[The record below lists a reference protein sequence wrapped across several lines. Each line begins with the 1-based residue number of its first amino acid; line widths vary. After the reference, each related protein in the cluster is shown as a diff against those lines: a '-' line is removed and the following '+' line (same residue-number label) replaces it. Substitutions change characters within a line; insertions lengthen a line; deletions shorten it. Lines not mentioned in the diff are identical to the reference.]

1 MKMNDNRKSFH
12 TELKELENEML
23 KMGSVVG
30 ESISKSIEALMN
42 KDIELAD
49 EVIEEDDIIDNY
61 ELDIDEKCTRL
72 IALQQPVAID
82 LRKILVI
89 SKLVTDLERIGDNA
103 SNIAY
108 KVKAIGN
115 QPLIKE
121 MQDLPKMR
129 DIVVQRLRE
138 SLEAFVDMDVEKARE
153 VADRDEKVDLL
164 DEQIN
169 SELLHV
175 MENNSSTIEQGTS
188 LIFIS
193 RFLERIGDHSTNICE
208 RTVYMKTGEWTE
220 LE

>member
-1 MKMNDNRKSFH
+1 MNDSRKNFH
-12 TELKELENEML
+12 TELKDLENEML

-42 KDIELAD
+42 KDSELAA
-49 EVIEEDDIIDNY
+49 EVIKDDDIIDDY
-61 ELDIDEKCTRL
+61 ELEIEEKCTRL

-82 LRKILVI
+82 LRKIIVI

-108 KVKAIGN
+108 KVKAIGD
-115 QPLIKE
+115 QSLIKE
-121 MQDLPKMR
+121 MQDLPGMR
-129 DIVVQRLRE
+129 DIVVRRLRE
-138 SLEAFVDMDVEKARE
+138 SLEAFVDMDIEKAKE
-153 VADRDEKVDLL
+153 VAARDEEVDIL

-169 SELLHV
+169 SELLNI
-175 MENNSSTIEQGTS
+175 MENDCSTIKQGAS
-188 LIFIS
+188 LMFIS

>member
-1 MKMNDNRKSFH
+1 MNDSRKNFH
-12 TELKELENEML
+12 TELNDLEKEML
-23 KMGSVVG
+23 KMGSIVG

-42 KDIELAD
+42 KDLELA
-49 EVIEEDDIIDNY
+49 EKVIKGDDIIDTY
-61 ELDIDEKCTRL
+61 ELEIEEKCTRL

-82 LRKILVI
+82 LRKIIVI

-108 KVKAIGN
+108 RVKDIGD

-121 MQDLPKMR
+121 MQDLPGMR
-129 DIVVQRLRE
+129 DKVVQQLRD
-138 SLEAFVDMDVEKARE
+138 SLEAFVEMDIEKAKEIAVRDKE
-153 VADRDEKVDLL
+153 VNEL
-164 DEQIN
+164 DKQIN
-169 SELLHV
+169 SELLTV
-175 MENNSSTIEQGTS
+175 MENDCATIEQGTS
-188 LIFIS
+188 LMFIS

>member
-1 MKMNDNRKSFH
+1 MNDSRKSFH
-12 TELKELENEML
+12 TELKDLENEML

-42 KDIELAD
+42 KDLELAD
-49 EVIEEDDIIDNY
+49 QVIKDDDIIDDY
-61 ELDIDEKCTRL
+61 ELDIEEKCTRL

-82 LRKILVI
+82 LRKIIVI

-108 KVKAIGN
+108 KVKDIGD

-121 MQDLPKMR
+121 MQDLPGMR

-138 SLEAFVDMDVEKARE
+138 SLEAFVDMNIEKAKD
-153 VADRDEKVDLL
+153 VAARDEEVDKL
-164 DEQIN
+164 DDQIN
-169 SELLHV
+169 AELLNV
-175 MENNSSTIEQGTS
+175 MENDSASIEQGTS
-188 LIFIS
+188 LMFIS

>member
-1 MKMNDNRKSFH
+1 MNDSRKSFH
-12 TELKELENEML
+12 TELKNLENEML

-42 KDIELAD
+42 KDLELAD
-49 EVIEEDDIIDNY
+49 QVIKDDDIIDDY
-61 ELDIDEKCTRL
+61 ELDIEEKCTRL

-82 LRKILVI
+82 LRKIIVI

-108 KVKAIGN
+108 KVKDIGD

-121 MQDLPKMR
+121 MQDLPGMR

-138 SLEAFVDMDVEKARE
+138 SLEAFVDMDIEKAKD
-153 VADRDEKVDLL
+153 VAARDEEVDKL

-169 SELLHV
+169 AELLNV
-175 MENNSSTIEQGTS
+175 MENDSANIEQGTS
-188 LIFIS
+188 LMFIS

>member
-1 MKMNDNRKSFH
+1 MNDSRKSFH
-12 TELKELENEML
+12 TELKDLENEML

-42 KDIELAD
+42 KDLELAE
-49 EVIEEDDIIDNY
+49 EVIKDDDIIDNY
-61 ELDIDEKCTRL
+61 ELDIEEKCTRL

-82 LRKILVI
+82 LRKIIVI

-103 SNIAY
+103 SNIAHR
-108 KVKAIGN
+108 VEDIGD

-121 MQDLPKMR
+121 MQDLPGMR
-129 DIVVQRLRE
+129 DKVVQQLRE
-138 SLEAFVDMDVEKARE
+138 SLEAFVEMDIDKAKKVAARDKE
-153 VADRDEKVDLL
+153 VNQL
-164 DEQIN
+164 DKQITA
-169 SELLHV
+169 ELLNV
-175 MENNSSTIEQGTS
+175 MENDSSSIEQGTS
-188 LIFIS
+188 LMFIS

>member
-23 KMGSVVG
+23 KMGSLVG

-42 KDIELAD
+42 KDIELANK
-49 EVIEEDDIIDNY
+49 VIEDDDKIDNY

-108 KVKAIGN
+108 KVKAIGDKD
-115 QPLIKE
+115 LIKE
-121 MQDLPKMR
+121 MQDLPQMR
-129 DIVVQRLRE
+129 DIVVQRLRG

-169 SELLHV
+169 SELLQV
-175 MENNSSTIEQGTS
+175 MESDSSTIAQGTS
-188 LIFIS
+188 LMFIS

>member
-1 MKMNDNRKSFH
+1 MNDSRKSFH
-12 TELKELENEML
+12 TELKDLENEML

-42 KDIELAD
+42 KDLELAE
-49 EVIEEDDIIDNY
+49 EVIKDDDIIDNY
-61 ELDIDEKCTRL
+61 ELDIEEKCTRL

-82 LRKILVI
+82 LRKIIVI

-103 SNIAY
+103 SNIAHR
-108 KVKAIGN
+108 VEDIGD

-121 MQDLPKMR
+121 MQDLPGMKDM
-129 DIVVQRLRE
+129 VVQQLRE
-138 SLEAFVDMDVEKARE
+138 SLEAFVDMDLDKAKA
-153 VADRDEKVDLL
+153 VAARDKKVNNL
-164 DEQIN
+164 DKQIN
-169 SELLHV
+169 SELLNV
-175 MENNSSTIEQGTS
+175 MENDSSSIEQGTS
-188 LIFIS
+188 LMFIS

>member
-1 MKMNDNRKSFH
+1 MNDSRKSFH
-12 TELKELENEML
+12 TELKDLENEML

-42 KDIELAD
+42 KDLELAE
-49 EVIEEDDIIDNY
+49 EVIKDDDIIDNY
-61 ELDIDEKCTRL
+61 ELDIEEKCTRL

-82 LRKILVI
+82 LRKIIVI

-103 SNIAY
+103 SNIAHR
-108 KVKAIGN
+108 VEDIGD

-121 MQDLPKMR
+121 MQDLPGMR
-129 DIVVQRLRE
+129 DKVVQQLRE
-138 SLEAFVDMDVEKARE
+138 SLEAFVEMDIDKAKKVAARDKE
-153 VADRDEKVDLL
+153 VNQL
-164 DEQIN
+164 DKQITA
-169 SELLHV
+169 ELLTV
-175 MENNSSTIEQGTS
+175 MENDSSSIEQGTS
-188 LIFIS
+188 LMFIS

>member
-1 MKMNDNRKSFH
+1 MEESRKSFH
-12 TELKELENEML
+12 TELKNLEKEML

-42 KDIELAD
+42 KDLELAD
-49 EVIEEDDIIDNY
+49 QVIKGDDIIDNY
-61 ELDIDEKCTRL
+61 ELDIEEKCTRL

-82 LRKILVI
+82 LRKIIVI

-108 KVKAIGN
+108 RVKDIGD

-121 MQDLPKMR
+121 MQDLPGMK
-129 DIVVQRLRE
+129 DIVVQQLRE
-138 SLEAFVDMDVEKARE
+138 SLEAFVDMDIEKAKW
-153 VADRDEKVDLL
+153 VAARDKKVNGL
-164 DEQIN
+164 DKQIN
-169 SELLHV
+169 SELLTV
-175 MENNSSTIEQGTS
+175 MENDCATIEQGTS
-188 LIFIS
+188 LMFIS

>member
-1 MKMNDNRKSFH
+1 LTALRRN
-12 TELKELENEML
+12 
-23 KMGSVVG
+23 
-30 ESISKSIEALMN
+30 KSIEALIN
-42 KDIELAD
+42 KDLKLAD
-49 EVIEEDDIIDNY
+49 EVIKNDDIIDNY
-61 ELDIDEKCTRL
+61 ELNIEEKCTRL

-82 LRKILVI
+82 LRKIIVI

-108 KVKAIGN
+108 KVKEIGA

-129 DIVVQRLRE
+129 DIVVKMLRD
-138 SLEAFVDMDVEKARE
+138 SLEAFVNMDIVKAKE
-153 VADRDEKVDLL
+153 IAARDEEIDNL

-169 SELLHV
+169 FELLEV
-175 MENNSSTIEQGTS
+175 MKKNRETIKQGTS
-188 LIFIS
+188 LLFIS

-208 RTVYMKTGEWTE
+208 RTVYMKTGKWTE

>member
-1 MKMNDNRKSFH
+1 MNESRKAFH
-12 TELKELENEML
+12 TELKDLENEML

-42 KDIELAD
+42 KDIKLAD
-49 EVIEEDDIIDNY
+49 EVIKDDDIIDDY
-61 ELDIDEKCTRL
+61 ELDIEEKCTRL

-82 LRKILVI
+82 LRKIIVI

-108 KVKAIGN
+108 KVKEIGD

-121 MQDLPKMR
+121 MQDLPGMR

-138 SLEAFVDMDVEKARE
+138 SLEAFVDMDIEKAKQ
-153 VADRDEKVDLL
+153 VAARDEAVDRL

-169 SELLHV
+169 SELLTV
-175 MENNSSTIEQGTS
+175 MENDCATIEQGTS
-188 LIFIS
+188 LMFIS

>member
-1 MKMNDNRKSFH
+1 MNDSRKSFH
-12 TELKELENEML
+12 TELKDLENEML

-42 KDIELAD
+42 KDLELAD
-49 EVIEEDDIIDNY
+49 QVIKDDDIIDDY
-61 ELDIDEKCTRL
+61 ELDIEEKCTRL

-82 LRKILVI
+82 LRKIIVI

-108 KVKAIGN
+108 KVKDIGD

-121 MQDLPKMR
+121 MQDLPGMR

-138 SLEAFVDMDVEKARE
+138 SLEAFVDMNIEKAKD
-153 VADRDEKVDLL
+153 VAARDEEVDKL

-169 SELLHV
+169 AELLNV
-175 MENNSSTIEQGTS
+175 MENDSASIEQGTS
-188 LIFIS
+188 LMFIS

>member
-1 MKMNDNRKSFH
+1 MNDSRKSFH
-12 TELKELENEML
+12 TELKSLEKEML
-23 KMGSVVG
+23 KMGSFVG
-30 ESISKSIEALMN
+30 ESISQSIEALIN
-42 KDIELAD
+42 KDLKLAD
-49 EVIEEDDIIDNY
+49 EVIKNDDIIDNY
-61 ELDIDEKCTRL
+61 ELNIEEKCTRL

-82 LRKILVI
+82 LRKIIVI

-108 KVKAIGN
+108 KVREIGA

-129 DIVVQRLRE
+129 DIVVKMLRD
-138 SLEAFVDMDVEKARE
+138 SLEAFVNMDIVKAKE
-153 VADRDEKVDLL
+153 IAARDEEIDNL

-169 SELLHV
+169 FELLEV
-175 MENNSSTIEQGTS
+175 MKKNRETIKQGTS
-188 LIFIS
+188 LLFIS

-208 RTVYMKTGEWTE
+208 RTVYMKTGKWTE